1 MAQAIPEGCNVP
13 IPHYVVKDANAFLDF
28 LVKAFGAERQHTMPG
43 PDGKG
48 VMHGA
53 AKLGDGIV
61 FCADITPDGNY
72 SKSNTMLYFNDVDAT
87 FQNAIDAGATAV
99 MPPADMF
106 WGDRWGMVEDPFGN
120 RWQLATH
127 KEDVAPEEY
136 PKRMA
141 AQFGG

>member
-28 LVKAFGAERQHTMPG
+28 LVTAFGAEKLHTMPG
-43 PDGKG
+43 PDGEG

-53 AKLGDGIV
+53 ARIGGGII
-61 FCADITPDGNY
+61 FCADFTPEGNY
-72 SKSNTMLYFNDVDAT
+72 TKSDTMLYFDDVDAVYKKAT
-87 FQNAIDAGATAV
+87 DAGAKTI
-99 MPPADMF
+99 MPLADMF
-106 WGDRWGMVEDPFGN
+106 WGDRWCLVEDPFGN

-127 KEDVAPEEY
+127 KEDVAPEEM